1 MTGAGESADNMAR
14 ELRDRATG
22 LRAKADELEAKADRS
37 EVGADG
43 ERRVATVLAPL
54 ESPSC
59 HVLHDRL
66 LDPSTSRVNL
76 DHIVVSVAGIFLV
89 DAKNWAG
96 NVVEFEGSLWQHK
109 FGTAGQR
116 VSVPMNPEVDK
127 VRRMAEQVETVS
139 ARVVEPVMC
148 LTGENADR
156 FGPARSIRGADLR
169 QVRGDRPGDGR
180 RATQDPRVPARG
192 SPGHRRFV
200 PAGRLRR
207 RRPGAGRRPDLRS
220 GSAV

>member
-156 FGPARSIRGADLR
+156 FGPARSIRGVSVVPGADLH
-169 QVRGDRPGDGR
+169 
-180 RATQDPRVPARG
+180 RAFHQL
-192 SPGHRRFV
+192 SPI
-200 PAGRLRR
+200 
-207 RRPGAGRRPDLRS
+207 
-220 GSAV
+220 SAWTP